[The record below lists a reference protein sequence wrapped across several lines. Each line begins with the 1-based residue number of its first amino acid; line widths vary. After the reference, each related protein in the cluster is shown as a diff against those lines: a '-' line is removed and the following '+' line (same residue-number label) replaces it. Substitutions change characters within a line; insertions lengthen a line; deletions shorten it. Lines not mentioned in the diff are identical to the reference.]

1 MSAYIVDLAHIDM
14 LVSAATLGRVGWSLY
29 YHNGQHHPTPKTRA
43 DKTALGKML
52 LAENEKSIMYRYP
65 DTEAGGVPLYDRMPG
80 TIGYNGAQ
88 SYEYPDTMLDPLDA
102 VSTLKLIECYEYQSC
117 EHPGWAGSQ
126 AKAFCDGL
134 RTAMISRLPGYSEAW
149 WEYVYPEGQD
159 PRKDDVPKVISL
171 SDLAR

>member
-14 LVSAATLGRVGWSLY
+14 LVSAAALGCVGWSLY
-29 YHNGQHHPTPKTRA
+29 HHDGKHHSVPKTRA
-43 DKTALGKML
+43 DKTALGRL
-52 LAENEKSIMYRYP
+52 LLSENEKSIMHRYP
-65 DTEAGGVPLYDRMPG
+65 DTEAGRYDRMPAPV
-80 TIGYNGAQ
+80 GYGGALA
-88 SYEYPDTMLDPLDA
+88 YEYPDTILDPLDA
-102 VSTLKLIECYEYQSC
+102 VSTLKLIDCYEYQSC

-134 RTAMISRLPGYSEAW
+134 RLATISRLPGYSEAW
-149 WEYVYPEGQD
+149 WEYVYPKGQD